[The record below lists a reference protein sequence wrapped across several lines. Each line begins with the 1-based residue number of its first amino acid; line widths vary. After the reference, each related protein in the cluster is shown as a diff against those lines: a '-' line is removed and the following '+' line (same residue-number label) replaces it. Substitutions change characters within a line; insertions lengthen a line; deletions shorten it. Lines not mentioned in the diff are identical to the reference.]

1 MIDKKL
7 VQRAFDDLEAGNI
20 YFIDRKTKKITMYTL
35 KDLAALEALKKAM
48 KDDPQRFAQIP
59 KPQPAENMAEM
70 EAFIAQVHDPKLKE
84 AMKRAMTSH
93 RPFREFRDLLET
105 KIKEKREWEAYHK
118 KNLDA
123 RTERFLKSANLV

>member
-7 VQRAFDDLEAGNI
+7 VQKAFDDLEAGNV

-48 KDDPQRFAQIP
+48 KEDPQRFAQIP

-123 RTERFLKSANLV
+123 RTERFLKSANLA

>member
-7 VQRAFDDLEAGNI
+7 VQKAFDDLEPGNV
-20 YFIDRKTKKITMYTL
+20 YFVDRKTKKVNMYTL
-35 KDLAALEALKKAM
+35 KDLAGLEQLKKEM
-48 KDDPQRFAQIP
+48 KADPQRFAQIP

-70 EAFIAQVHDPKLKE
+70 EAFIAQLQDPKLKE
-84 AMKRAMTSH
+84 NMKRAMTSH

-105 KIKEKREWEAYHK
+105 KPIQKREWDTYHK

-123 RTERFLKSANLV
+123 RTERFLKSANLA

>member
-7 VQRAFDDLEAGNI
+7 IQKAFDDLEAGNI

-48 KDDPQRFAQIP
+48 KEDPQRFAQIP

-105 KIKEKREWEAYHK
+105 KIKEKREWEAFHK
-118 KNLDA
+118 KNLEM
-123 RTERFLKSANLV
+123 RTDRFLKSANLA

>member
-7 VQRAFDDLEAGNI
+7 VQKAFDDLEPGNV
-20 YFIDRKTKKITMYTL
+20 YFIDRKTKKVSMYTL
-35 KDLAALEALKKAM
+35 KDLAGLETLKKEM
-48 KDDPQRFAQIP
+48 KADPQRFAQIP

-93 RPFREFRDLLET
+93 RPFREFRDLLDT
-105 KIKEKREWEAYHK
+105 KIKEKREWDAFHK
-118 KNLDA
+118 KNLEA
-123 RTERFLKSANLV
+123 RTERFLKSASLV

>member
-7 VQRAFDDLEAGNI
+7 IQKAFDDLEAGNI

-48 KDDPQRFAQIP
+48 KEDPQRFAQIP

-70 EAFIAQVHDPKLKE
+70 EAFIAQVHDQKLKE

-105 KIKEKREWEAYHK
+105 KIKEKREWEAFHK
-118 KNLDA
+118 KNLEM
-123 RTERFLKSANLV
+123 RTDRFLKSANLA

>member
-70 EAFIAQVHDPKLKE
+70 EAFVAQVHDPKLKE

>member
-7 VQRAFDDLEAGNI
+7 IQKAFDDLEAGNI

-48 KDDPQRFAQIP
+48 KEDPQRFAQIP

-118 KNLDA
+118 KNLEA
-123 RTERFLKSANLV
+123 RTDRFLKSANLA

>member
-7 VQRAFDDLEAGNI
+7 VQKAFEDLEAGNL

-35 KDLAALEALKKAM
+35 KDLPGLEQLKKAM

-70 EAFIAQVHDPKLKE
+70 EKFIASVHDPKLKE

-105 KIKEKREWEAYHK
+105 KVKEKREWEAYHK
-118 KNLDA
+118 QNLEQ